1 MQFIFLVIMAVL
13 VAVGFNS
20 CGDDSPPKV
29 KTVED
34 CFSAWDGSY
43 FRLENYVEDRLK
55 DPDSY
60 EHIKT
65 AYGRKVETTYGAE
78 ESGTYV
84 VHMQYRAKNS
94 FGGYVIG
101 NASAIITE
109 DCKMLSASSS
119 G

>member
-1 MQFIFLVIMAVL
+1 MQFVFLVIVAVL

-65 AYGRKVETTYGAE
+65 AYGRTE